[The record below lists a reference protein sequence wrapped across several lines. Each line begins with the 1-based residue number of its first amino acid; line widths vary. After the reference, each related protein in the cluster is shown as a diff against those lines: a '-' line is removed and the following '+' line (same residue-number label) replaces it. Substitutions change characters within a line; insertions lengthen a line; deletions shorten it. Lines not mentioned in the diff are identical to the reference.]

1 MSHCQGD
8 QDGDDGALINSWKR
22 SCANTGI
29 EAAERVAK
37 KARETY
43 GIEETSSQILM
54 PNTGSTGKREL
65 FPAPFFR
72 YRDFSREIDPD
83 PLTPLTPPGRV
94 PNFPAKM
101 HAILSRPD
109 LSDIVAWMPHGRAW
123 RVLKPRE
130 FEVQVIPIYF
140 EHSKF
145 SSFVRQAN
153 GWGFRRI
160 TQGNDRNGYYH
171 ELFLRGLPHL
181 CKKMKRPGVAEK
193 EAAAAEHEPALQK
206 ISVIYPVPE
215 KADDDSIMLQ
225 FTVSGGPKARMPIY
239 SGGGFSS
246 TVSHADNESSAD
258 AKSLA
263 AQIVAENDTSAAQQ
277 NSQASQV
284 EQVPKQNVYPML
296 VYQPAFVHPS
306 APAQLIPTTA
316 LNFGPCL
323 TPVNYQYAPSLQTPI
338 PMPLPTSASASQFA
352 AGFAAAQAL
361 NNNHLRN
368 VFGQVFPQSNAQ

>member
-1 MSHCQGD
+1 MSQCQGD
-8 QDGDDGALINSWKR
+8 HDVEGTLINSWKR
-22 SCANTGI
+22 SCTETDI
-29 EAAERVAK
+29 EAADRVTK
-37 KARETY
+37 KARETH
-43 GIEETSSQILM
+43 GTGERCNQIM
-54 PNTGSTGKREL
+54 SNTVSTGKREL
-65 FPAPFFR
+65 YPAPFFR
-72 YRDFSREIDPD
+72 YRDFSRETDPD

-193 EAAAAEHEPALQK
+193 EAAAAEHEPDLRK
-206 ISVIYPVPE
+206 ISDIYPVPE
-215 KADDDSIMLQ
+215 RADDDSIMLQ
-225 FTVSGGPKARMPIY
+225 CTVSGGPKARMPIY
-239 SGGGFSS
+239 GGGFSS
-246 TVSHADNESSAD
+246 TVSSAETDSNTEAAKSLVIQNVSDAESSA
-258 AKSLA
+258 
-263 AQIVAENDTSAAQQ
+263 IQQ
-277 NSQASQV
+277 NPQASQA
-284 EQVPKQNVYPML
+284 EQISKQDVYPMI

-306 APAQLIPTTA
+306 ASAQLIPTA
-316 LNFGPCL
+316 AINFGPCIA
-323 TPVNYQYAPSLQTPI
+323 PVNYQYAPTLQQSV
-338 PMPLPTSASASQFA
+338 PMPLQTSASASQFA

-361 NNNHLRN
+361 NNNQLHN
-368 VFGQVFPQSNAQ
+368 VFGHVFPPSNAQ